1 MAKPVRRRQPAV
13 PGSATALQRARRR
26 QARQL
31 AEVEPDTDAPPSAT
45 STAGSAPRRP
55 PAATP
60 RGRIGRSLFRP
71 GRGQVLAALILFV
84 VGLGGVMQVRINR
97 ADDTYTTARREDL
110 VQLLDG
116 LTEESRQLETE
127 VADLQQTKSDLQSG
141 AGRRQVAQQEAAQR
155 IQALSI
161 LAGTVPARGPGIRIT
176 IIDSQGKVN
185 ANVLLDAVEEM
196 RDAGAEVIE
205 YNDSVRVVASTSFTD
220 VAGAVVVD
228 GTTLRSPYTIE
239 AIGDANALTEAANF
253 RGGLV
258 SEVTGSS
265 IGGQATVT
273 PSDDVRI
280 DSLHT
285 ATPNQYAQP
294 ASTPTPR

>member
-1 MAKPVRRRQPAV
+1 MAKPSRGRPPAS
-13 PGSATALQRARRR
+13 PGGATTLQRARRR

-31 AEVEPDTDAPPSAT
+31 ADVEPDDG
-45 STAGSAPRRP
+45 STAPEPGPRRP
-55 PAATP
+55 PDGTP
-60 RGRIGRSLFRP
+60 LGRIGRSLIHP
-71 GRGQVLAALILFV
+71 GRGQVLAAVILFV
-84 VGLGGVMQVRINR
+84 VGLGGVMQVRSNR
-97 ADDTYTTARREDL
+97 ADDTYASARREDL

-116 LTEESRQLETE
+116 LTEESRQLDTE
-127 VADLQQTKSDLQSG
+127 VADLQQTKRDLQSG
-141 AGRRQVAQQEAAQR
+141 AGRREVARQEAAQR
-155 IQALSI
+155 IDALSI

-176 IIDSQGKVN
+176 IVDPAGKVN

-205 YNDSVRVVASTSFTD
+205 YSDSVRVVASTSFTD
-220 VAGAVVVD
+220 TPGGVVVD
-228 GTTLRSPYTIE
+228 GVTLGSPFTIE

-265 IGGQATVT
+265 IGGQATVI
-273 PSDDVRI
+273 PLDDVRI